1 MYTTKEEQILAIK
14 NRLNDAVNK
23 ISISTNKLKDEL
35 NNKYGYEINY
45 ETLNNTLNP
54 SKLKSLDMICVI
66 ALCRYFNLDIAF
78 VLSEPNNPNSEIYTN
93 ENQFVSERYAI
104 LSDSKYFGDYYG
116 YFYSPKKTNNLIDDF
131 HLEIKKEHG
140 KTVARLTINYHSYKN
155 NGQLK
160 LSKKEL
166 MGTPI
171 MVKPSNIYIVFT
183 EGKGQFILF
192 SFSYVFYNE
201 NNLYFRRGAMITHG
215 RDAARQPLMQSFVM
229 FNKKLSQQD
238 VEQYVPGFLLLYD
251 TVFHLPA
258 RKLNE
263 LSEKHPEVAYIFDDF
278 GYIFKANHELYYKVN
293 ETQILASVRNNIPK
307 QDVVKALQ
315 LMKANATDATR
326 IYFPE
331 IDEFS
336 EFSKFLNT

>member
-14 NRLNDAVNK
+14 KRLNEAVDK
-23 ISISTNKLKDEL
+23 INISTNKLKDEL
-35 NNKYGYEINY
+35 NDKYGYEINY
-45 ETLNNTLNP
+45 ETLNNTLNL
-54 SKLKSLDMICVI
+54 SKPKSLDTICVI
-66 ALCRYFNLDIAF
+66 ALCRYFNLDTAF

-93 ENQFVSERYAI
+93 ENQFVSERFAI
-104 LSDSKYFGDYYG
+104 LSDPKYLGDYYG
-116 YFYSPKKTNNLIDDF
+116 YFYSPKKTNNLINNF
-131 HLEIKKEHG
+131 HLKINKEYG
-140 KTVARLTINYHSYKN
+140 KAVARLTINYHSYKD

-160 LSKKEL
+160 QGEKEL
-166 MGTPI
+166 IGTPI

-192 SFSYVFYNE
+192 SFSYVLYNE
-201 NNLYFRRGAMITHG
+201 NTLYFRRGAMITQG
-215 RDAARQPLMQSFVM
+215 RDAARHPLMQSFVM
-229 FNKKLSQQD
+229 LNKELSQENI
-238 VEQYVPGFLLLYD
+238 EQYIPGFLLLYD
-251 TVFHLPA
+251 TDFHLPA
-258 RKLNE
+258 HKLKE
-263 LSEKHPEVAYIFDDF
+263 LSKNHPEVARIFDEF
-278 GYIFKANHELYYKVN
+278 GYIFQANQELYYKVN

-336 EFSKFLNT
+336 EFSKFLK

>member
-14 NRLNDAVNK
+14 KRLNDAVDK
-23 ISISTNKLKDEL
+23 INISTNKLKDEL

-45 ETLNNTLNP
+45 ETLNNTLNS
-54 SKLKSLDMICVI
+54 SKPKSLDMICVI
-66 ALCRYFNLDIAF
+66 ALCRYFNLDTAF

-93 ENQFVSERYAI
+93 ENQFVSERFAI
-104 LSDSKYFGDYYG
+104 LSDPKYFGDYYG

-131 HLEIKKEHG
+131 HLEIKKEYG

-160 LSKKEL
+160 QSKKEL

-192 SFSYVFYNE
+192 SFSYIVYNE
-201 NNLYFRRGAMITHG
+201 NKLYFRRGAMITHG

-251 TVFHLPA
+251 TVFHLSV
-258 RKLNE
+258 RKLEE
-263 LSEKHPEVAYIFDDF
+263 LSKNHPEVAYIFDEF
-278 GYIFKANHELYYKVN
+278 GYIFKANQEQYYKVN